1 MSNLNTIESMNSVN
15 ALSMQNIVNY
25 IPLDQPE
32 QYTFTK
38 EMFDRLV
45 EEVMNEL
52 NDREYDVNK
61 YAVQKLVR
69 AWYIAKEPLLR
80 LFSKHPNWN
89 PEKYRIEFD
98 ADYTREILR
107 DGIQD
112 FADWLYR
119 PATAFFQEKARKMVD
134 AGEIEWDSL
143 QYRMLRADDIFND
156 ELKSFIWNLK
166 TQYLD
171 ESYKDRLDSLNAYN
185 DKFSLRTNGKASK
198 AVLKICRVLGWDKA
212 FANPNNI
219 RDDFNHRFAAFS
231 DCINPIKVK
240 RHTVLGLHLLDFLLM
255 SYGNSW
261 HSCHYIG
268 QYPEDAGCYS
278 SGTLSYALDECS
290 FIFYTVDA
298 SYEGNEL
305 ELQPKMTRQ
314 VYGYRD
320 EQLFQSRMYPQ
331 SMDYGADEAYT
342 DTRNIVQKVIAD
354 CLEKPN
360 LWTLKKTIEA
370 VNEVVKH
377 GMNATCYPDWHRGNP
392 GSTHCTISTLK
403 GRPERISEIIM
414 GAEPICPRC
423 GERHGNEENILC
435 DDCNGSGYECADCG
449 CRMSEDDA
457 RYVEE
462 MGDYYCEDCSFW
474 CEQTQAYHRNRD
486 AVEYHHIGYMGRE
499 YTEDVYDEWARDYA
513 CWVENRD
520 EYWDPDDVVCLSG
533 RSYYE
538 GEYRVSNEEGDTFY
552 RCDGTHEYYDES
564 EIVTVED
571 HWGNE
576 KHYSA
581 EYFEDHEEE
590 ILAEYHRVA

>member
-1 MSNLNTIESMNSVN
+1 MSNSTMQNTVESMNTVN
-15 ALSMQNIVNY
+15 SLSMQNIVNY

-38 EMFDRLV
+38 EMFDKMV

-52 NDREYDVNK
+52 NDRNYDVNK
-61 YAVQKLVR
+61 YAVEKIVK

-80 LFSKHPNWN
+80 LLSKHPNWN

-98 ADYTREILR
+98 ADFSREIIR
-107 DGIQD
+107 DGVTL
-112 FADWLYR
+112 FANWLYHETTR
-119 PATAFFQEKARKMVD
+119 IFVEKARKMVD
-134 AGEIEWDSL
+134 AGEVAYEDLS
-143 QYRMLRADDIFND
+143 YRMLREDDRFND
-156 ELKSFIWNLK
+156 AFKSFIYNINS
-166 TQYLD
+166 QYLD
-171 ESYKDRLDSLNAYN
+171 DSYKDRLDSLNGYN

-198 AVLKICRVLGWDKA
+198 AVLKVCRIMGWDKTIEGFDKE
-212 FANPNNI
+212 FAK
-219 RDDFNHRFAAFS
+219 FS
-231 DCINPIKVK
+231 DCVNPIKVK
-240 RHTVLGLHLLDFLLM
+240 RHTAIGIHLLDFLLM

-320 EQLFQSRMYPQ
+320 EQLFQSRSYPQ
-331 SMDYGADEAYT
+331 DMDYGAEEAYT
-342 DTRNIVQKVIAD
+342 DFRNIVQKVIAD

-360 LWTLKKTIEA
+360 FWTISKNRVT
-370 VNEVVKH
+370 EVVKH
-377 GMNATCYPDWHRGNP
+377 GMGATCYPDWRPGCP
-392 GSTHCTISTLK
+392 GSSHTTLSTLK
-403 GRPERISEIIM
+403 GRPDRISEIIM
-414 GAEPICPRC
+414 GAKPICPRC

-533 RSYYE
+533 RTYYE
-538 GEYRVSNEEGDTFY
+538 GEYRVSNEEGETFY
-552 RCDGTHEYYDES
+552 RCDGTHEYYDKS
-564 EIVTVED
+564 EIVILED
-571 HWGNE
+571 IYGDPKCFSE
-576 KHYSA
+576 